1 MSLFIFILCRNVIT
15 HSLYCLFLD
24 LVMISNLVF
33 VEQMTRWMTLKNL
46 LLEDALVCADL
57 VHGAK
62 DKQLKVKGP
71 VKMPTKVLHIT
82 TSKSL
87 CGEGIFIISSLFII
101 MVVVWFTCPFCSL
114 LLILLFWMMF
124 VLQLGLPQCS
134 SMLLC

>member
-1 MSLFIFILCRNVIT
+1 
-15 HSLYCLFLD
+15 
-24 LVMISNLVF
+24 
-33 VEQMTRWMTLKNL
+33 MTLKNL

-87 CGEGIFIISSLFII
+87 CGEGTNTWDKFELCVHKIVIDLYSY
-101 MVVVWFTCPFCSL
+101 
-114 LLILLFWMMF
+114 
-124 VLQLGLPQCS
+124 VLPYPPTTPLPPPAQKKKS
-134 SMLLC
+134 EYV